1 MNENESEHT
10 AVFDSLGAYA
20 LGALPD
26 REREQVA
33 AHLERC
39 PICAEDAGAL
49 ERAATHLIDVVPI
62 AEPSPE
68 LRKRIMAAV
77 EPEAALLR
85 AAAGQPHEV
94 RGRAPRRRTS
104 WSDALRLR
112 VVAPAAALLMLG
124 GIVGVTA
131 FDSSSGPNTRTL
143 SAEVGS
149 GHAWVEVSEDN
160 RAHLVVD
167 GLAAPARNKVYEI
180 WIQSGDA
187 APRPAS
193 GNLDQAVF
201 VVGSGR
207 VEIPARL
214 QKGDRVMVTEEPP
227 GGSRIPSAAPIVI
240 TSRV

>member
-1 MNENESEHT
+1 MSESDHST
-10 AVFDSLGAYA
+10 VFDSLGAYA
-20 LGALPD
+20 LGALPEG
-26 REREQVA
+26 EREHVA
-33 AHLERC
+33 AHIEQC
-39 PICAEDAGAL
+39 PICAEDADAL
-49 ERAATHLIDVVPI
+49 ERAATNLIAVVPM

-68 LRKRIMAAV
+68 LRKRIMAVV

-85 AAAGQPHEV
+85 ATSGAPRAAAP
-94 RGRAPRRRTS
+94 PRRRAS

-112 VVAPAAALLMLG
+112 TLAPAAAMLILG
-124 GIVGVTA
+124 GVIGATA
-131 FDSSSGPNTRTL
+131 LDTSDGPNTRTL
-143 SAEVGS
+143 AADVGG
-149 GHAWVEVSEDN
+149 GHAWVEVSEND

-167 GLAAPARNKVYEI
+167 GLAPPSRNKVYEL

-193 GNLDQAVF
+193 GNLSQSVF

-207 VEIPARL
+207 VAIPARL
-214 QKGDRVMVTEEPP
+214 QEGDRIMVTEEPQ

>member
-1 MNENESEHT
+1 MTTESEHRS
-10 AVFDSLGAYA
+10 VFESLGAYA

-26 REREQVA
+26 SEREHVA
-33 AHLERC
+33 AHIADC
-39 PICAEDAGAL
+39 PICAEDAASL

-68 LRKRIMAAV
+68 LRDRIMAIV

-85 AAAGQPHEV
+85 ATSRTPEEARLAAT
-94 RGRAPRRRTS
+94 PRRRAS
-104 WSDALRLR
+104 WVDALSLR
-112 VVAPAAALLMLG
+112 WAATAAALLILG
-124 GIVGVTA
+124 GVVGSTVL
-131 FDSSSGPNTRTL
+131 SSDGAPGARTL
-143 SAEVGS
+143 AAEVGG
-149 GHAWVEVSEDN
+149 GHAWIELSDD

-167 GLAAPARNKVYEI
+167 GLAAPSRNKVYEL
-180 WIQSGDA
+180 WIQRGDA

-193 GNLDQAVF
+193 EDLSQSVF

-214 QKGDRVMVTEEPP
+214 QEGDRVMVTEEPP
-227 GGSRIPSAAPIVI
+227 GGSRIPSAPPVVI